1 MNKYGQAAI
10 KAVDLIE
17 SKRVN
22 TPGTAWEM
30 ATIEIFGAGT
40 SSQSKGC
47 PKSTFLALC
56 ETGKVKGIKSGV
68 FTRSKKNKE
77 YAIKALE
84 LLVDDPSLSN
94 DPKILWTKI
103 QSGIAKK
110 AQFSDG
116 CCFGFM
122 DRRLHCKI
130 SHS

>member
-10 KAVDLIE
+10 NAVNLIE

-22 TPGTAWEM
+22 TPEAAWEM

-68 FTRSKKNKE
+68 YTTAKQNKE

-84 LLVDDPSLSN
+84 LLSDNPSLST
-94 DPKILWTKI
+94 KILWDNVQGGIKKSHNS
-103 QSGIAKK
+103 QMDVVLALWSG
-110 AQFSDG
+110 
-116 CCFGFM
+116 GF
-122 DRRLHCKI
+122 I
-130 SHS
+130 VN